1 MIYLPMKTYLYNDNR
16 VVVQD
21 LDALAVQDFG
31 SHQSQISIDEH
42 DPAAHAAYEIA
53 ADRIRAREAQ
63 THRRC
68 VNKKNA
74 SFERDI
80 GLCHEPFVWIDHHY
94 DDHLLSEMPTAYIFF
109 ALRMV
114 WNHTVP
120 GWLRVGKDLRYYP
133 DICGWH
139 PAYRR
144 HAIVEFT
151 REFVKRAPYEDSIRE
166 EFFQIVQR
174 TELILRLGL

>member
-1 MIYLPMKTYLYNDNR
+1 MIYLPMKTYLYNTDR

-21 LDALAVQDFG
+21 LAALAIEPSDPR
-31 SHQSQISIDEH
+31 ISIDEH
-42 DPAAHAAYEIA
+42 DPAAYAAWE
-53 ADRIRAREAQ
+53 RSRELVRARAALKTQRDHNKILAQ
-63 THRRC
+63 T
-68 VNKKNA
+68 
-74 SFERDI
+74 ERSLGI
-80 GLCHEPFVWIDHHY
+80 WNTPFVWYDHRY
-94 DDHLLSEMPTAYIFF
+94 DAHTLSEMPTAYIFF

-120 GWLRVGKDLRYYP
+120 GWLRVGKDLRYYSDVP
-133 DICGWH
+133 HWR
-139 PAYRR
+139 PRYRR
-144 HAIVEFT
+144 HALEEFA